1 MEGDVQY
8 HIRCAPGQVA
18 RYVLIPG
25 DPGRVPK
32 IAGLWDEAQEVA
44 YHREFRT
51 FTGIFHGVS
60 ITSTSSGIGCPSLA
74 IAVEELARIGADT
87 FIRVGTTGAIQVG
100 IEVGDL
106 IISSGAVRLEGTSKQ
121 YVRVEYP
128 AVADYEVVVAL
139 VQAAENLGYKHHVG
153 ITASA
158 DSFYVG
164 QGRQGFKGYTQSFVE
179 DILQDLQRTNVLN
192 FEMESSALFTLSNLY
207 GLRAG
212 AICAVATNRLTGE
225 WVVGA
230 GETECMEVANE
241 AVKVLAEMDEAKD
254 KHGKKHWYPG
264 LTVKG

>member
-1 MEGDVQY
+1 MDGELQY

-32 IAGLWDEAQEVA
+32 IAGLWEEAQEIA
-44 YHREFRT
+44 HHREFRT
-51 FTGIFHGVS
+51 YTGRFRGFP

-87 FIRVGTTGAIQVG
+87 FIRVGTTGAIQADIG
-100 IEVGDL
+100 VGDI
-106 IISSGAVRLEGTSKQ
+106 IISSGAVRLDGTSKQ

-139 VQAAENLGYKHHVG
+139 VQAAENLGYRYHVG

-164 QGRQGFKGYTQSFVE
+164 EGRPGFRGYTQSSIG
-179 DILQDLQRTNVLN
+179 DILQDLGNANVLN

-212 AICAVATNRLTGE
+212 AVCAVVANRLTGE

-230 GETECMEVANE
+230 GEVECIGVANE
-241 AVKVLAEMDEAKD
+241 AVRLLAEMDAAKD
-254 KHGKKHWYPG
+254 EHGKEHWYPG
-264 LTVKG
+264 INISR